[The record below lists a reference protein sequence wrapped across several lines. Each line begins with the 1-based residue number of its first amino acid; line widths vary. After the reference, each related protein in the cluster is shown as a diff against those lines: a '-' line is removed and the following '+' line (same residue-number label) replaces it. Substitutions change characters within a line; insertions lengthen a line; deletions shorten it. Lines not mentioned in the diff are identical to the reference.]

1 MWIRSLAFS
10 ATLAAAAPAP
20 LALAQQEPPPPGLPA
35 APTTPA
41 VPAAPAA
48 GDAAANPAAP
58 ATPLSPEAEARE
70 KLKHDADEAYRQ
82 QDFPKAIELLNQVI
96 KDAPTDHIA
105 LYLRASAK
113 VEHGAAE
120 GKPELIRDGLAD
132 SIAAVKAE
140 GKSRPDYYLPYFFG
154 MSQLSHI
161 EKTLDH
167 AKAARGVADGM
178 LKQPLKEDQ
187 RAQILYQRALLNLQ
201 MDENTP
207 AKTDLEES
215 VKLAPEHQA
224 AWMAL
229 ADVTARTEGFD
240 KGLAVFQRA
249 IEKNPRDP
257 MLLNN
262 RGMFLQSQG
271 RDQEAITDFS
281 KALEVDPK
289 FTVALA
295 NRGYA
300 LLNGAQFEAAE
311 IDLTKALGANPADR
325 GVLSLRAAARMNLGK
340 LDEAVRDCEEG
351 IKLEPQN
358 PLAYADLGFAQYA
371 AGNVAGALKSF
382 NEAQRLS
389 PELPFLLPW
398 RYAAA
403 VAAKSP
409 LPAEAEGIAKKAKD
423 QRNWFDVL
431 TLYLGNQATEQDLKT
446 AIEATPEMYRDSQK
460 SEANCFIGIKALN
473 AGNKD
478 AAKRAFEQSLKSKA
492 TSLSAYRVAK
502 GMLSKL

>member
-1 MWIRSLAFS
+1 VWIRSLALS
-10 ATLAAAAPAP
+10 TALVTSAPAF
-20 LALAQQEPPPPGLPA
+20 AQPPQPDAPA
-35 APTTPA
+35 GA
-41 VPAAPAA
+41 VPAQS
-48 GDAAANPAAP
+48 AP
-58 ATPLSPEAEARE
+58 ATPPSPEAEARE
-70 KLKHDADEAYRQ
+70 KLKTQADEAYRQ
-82 QDFPKAIELLNQVI
+82 QDFPKAIQLLDQVI
-96 KDAPTDHIA
+96 KEAPTDHVA

-113 VEHGAAE
+113 VEEGAAT
-120 GKPELIRDGLAD
+120 GKAELIRDGLAD
-132 SIAAVKAE
+132 SISAVKAE
-140 GKSRPDYYLPYFFG
+140 GKSRPDYYLPYFYG
-154 MSQLSHI
+154 MSQLSSI

-187 RAQILYQRALLNLQ
+187 RSQILYQRALLSLQ
-201 MDENTP
+201 MNENAP
-207 AKTDLEES
+207 ARADLEES

-229 ADVTARTEGFD
+229 ADVTARTDGAD
-240 KGLAVFQRA
+240 KGLAVFQQA
-249 IEKNPRDP
+249 IDKNPRDA

-262 RGMFLQSQG
+262 RGMFLQAQG
-271 RDQEAITDFS
+271 RDQEAIADFS

-300 LLNGAQFEAAE
+300 LLNSAQFEAAE
-311 IDLTKALGANPADR
+311 IDLTKSLEANPSDR
-325 GVLSLRAAARMNLGK
+325 GILSLRAAARMNLGK

-382 NEAQRLS
+382 NEGQRLG

-403 VAAKSP
+403 AASKGT
-409 LPAEAEGIAKKAKD
+409 LPAEAEGLATKAKD
-423 QRNWFDVL
+423 QRNWFDIL
-431 TLYLGNQATEQDLKT
+431 TLYLANQATEQDLKT

-473 AGNKD
+473 VGNRD

>member
-1 MWIRSLAFS
+1 MWIRSLALS
-10 ATLAAAAPAP
+10 TTLVAAP
-20 LALAQQEPPPPGLPA
+20 LALAQPPQAPQPGLPG
-35 APTTPA
+35 
-41 VPAAPAA
+41 APAA
-48 GDAAANPAAP
+48 GDAQAAP
-58 ATPLSPEAEARE
+58 ATPPSPEAEARE

-82 QDFPKAIELLNQVI
+82 QDFPKAIQLLNQAV
-96 KDAPTDHIA
+96 KDAPNDHVA

-113 VEHGAAE
+113 VEQGAAE
-120 GKPELIRDGLAD
+120 GKPDLIRDGLAD

-154 MSQLSHI
+154 MSQLSQI

-187 RAQILYQRALLNLQ
+187 RSQILYQRALLNLQ
-201 MDENTP
+201 MNENVP

-215 VKLAPEHQA
+215 VKLAPAHQA

-229 ADVTARTEGFD
+229 ADVIARTEGVD
-240 KGLAVFQRA
+240 KGLAIFQQA

-271 RDQEAITDFS
+271 RDQEAISDFS

-311 IDLTKALGANPADR
+311 IDLTKALETNPADR
-325 GVLSLRAAARMNLGK
+325 GVLSLRAAARMNVGK
-340 LDEAVRDCEEG
+340 LDDAVRDCEEG

-371 AGNVAGALKSF
+371 AGNVAGAVKSF
-382 NEAQRLS
+382 SEAQRLG

-403 VAAKSP
+403 VASKSP
-409 LPAEAEGIAKKAKD
+409 LPTEAEGLTQKAKD
-423 QRNWFDVL
+423 QRNWFDIL
-431 TLYLGNQATEQDLKT
+431 TLYLANQATEQDLKT